1 MNDETPILCEP
12 GMKYFINCSLKESR
26 KLKEKNSSLIFN
38 IVMLLSLI
46 AAISSILFYRYKGRL
61 TKRDIEIKNRKKQEY
76 IVSKLQHLT
85 AIREKNNLSLIS
97 ELPVLDNNPE
107 LEMLKRYA

>member
-1 MNDETPILCEP
+1 MNEETPVLCEP
-12 GMKYFINCSLKESR
+12 GMKYFINCTLKESR
-26 KLKEKNSSLIFN
+26 KIKEKHSSLLFN
-38 IVMLLSLI
+38 IVMALSLI
-46 AAISSILFYRYKGRL
+46 AAISLILFYRYKGRL
-61 TKRDIEIKNRKKQEY
+61 TQRDIEIKKRKKQEY

-97 ELPVLDNNPE
+97 DLPVLDNNPE

>member
-1 MNDETPILCEP
+1 MNEETPILCEP

-26 KLKEKNSSLIFN
+26 KLKEKHSSLIFN
-38 IVMLLSLI
+38 IV
-46 AAISSILFYRYKGRL
+46 
-61 TKRDIEIKNRKKQEY
+61 IKNRKKQEY

-97 ELPVLDNNPE
+97 DLPVLDNNPE